1 LRGAATA
8 AHALLVGDDCA
19 VDEAVDAAT
28 LLGAARHALG
38 PVAVHDADLARL
50 AERVAEAGYL
60 VVDVAADL
68 SSYAGSIDADPLR
81 LAALAERRAALRHLT
96 RKYGPSVDDVLAWS
110 KQAAER
116 LRALDNDDDRLA
128 RLEEQRAELRVELG
142 AVGAEL
148 SAAREQAAGRF
159 AAAVTAEIAALAMP
173 AARVELTVDQRD
185 DPAGIE
191 VRGRTVAFGRHG
203 VDDVEIL
210 LAGHAGAPLR
220 PLQKGASGGELSR
233 VMLAVEVV
241 FAGADPVP
249 TFVFDEVDAGVGG
262 RAAVEIGRRLA
273 RLARSAQVVVVTH
286 LPQVAAYA
294 DRHLLVAKSAEGA
307 VTSSGVT
314 TLGGEARVRELA
326 RMLAGQEGS
335 RTGVAHARE
344 LLRTARDDAAGPV
357 S

>member
-1 LRGAATA
+1 LRGAATS
-8 AHALLVGDDCA
+8 AHGLLVGDDDA
-19 VDEAVDAAT
+19 ADEAVDAAT
-28 LLGAARHALG
+28 LLGARGTRSRRWLFTMPTWRGWPSASPRRATSSSTLPPTCRRTPARSTPTRCGSPLS
-38 PVAVHDADLARL
+38 PNAVH
-50 AERVAEAGYL
+50 
-60 VVDVAADL
+60 
-68 SSYAGSIDADPLR
+68 
-81 LAALAERRAALRHLT
+81 ALRHLT

-220 PLQKGASGGELSR
+220 PLQKGASGGSCP
-233 VMLAVEVV
+233 A
-241 FAGADPVP
+241 
-249 TFVFDEVDAGVGG
+249 
-262 RAAVEIGRRLA
+262 
-273 RLARSAQVVVVTH
+273 
-286 LPQVAAYA
+286 
-294 DRHLLVAKSAEGA
+294 
-307 VTSSGVT
+307 
-314 TLGGEARVRELA
+314 
-326 RMLAGQEGS
+326 
-335 RTGVAHARE
+335 
-344 LLRTARDDAAGPV
+344 
-357 S
+357 